1 MEFQLDSH
9 TVTDIGLARDTNQD
23 RCGAFTPEDPHTRS
37 ERGRLFVVA
46 DGMGGHA
53 GGDVAA
59 ELTIQSLPAAYF
71 NGEWSDPP
79 TTLRSAFLTANAAIE
94 QQAFAEPERR
104 GMGAAAVAVA
114 VLDDRAVLGHLG
126 DCRAYRIRQA
136 AAERLTSDHSW
147 VQERIDAGWLTPE
160 EAQNHAYRHILT
172 RALGA
177 EADAEPTLVELELL
191 PGDVLVLCS
200 DGLWGVV
207 EDSEM
212 AEVIAR
218 DQPAQDAARSLV
230 DLALQ
235 RGGPDNIAV
244 AVIRA
249 IGRSDG
255 SGPGPAKEPK

>member
-1 MEFQLDSH
+1 MELQLDSH

-23 RCGAFTPEDPHTRS
+23 RCGAFAPEDPQTRG

-59 ELTIQSLPAAYF
+59 ELAIQSIPAAYF
-71 NGEWSDPP
+71 NGEWSGPP
-79 TTLRSAFLTANAAIE
+79 STLRSAFLSANAAIE
-94 QQAFAEPERR
+94 RHAYEEPERR

-114 VLDDRAVLGHLG
+114 VLDGRVVLGHLG
-126 DCRAYRIRQA
+126 DCRAYRVRNGRL
-136 AAERLTSDHSW
+136 ERLTSDHSW
-147 VQERIDAGWLTPE
+147 VQERQDAGWLTAE
-160 EAQNHAYRHILT
+160 EAQSHAYRHILT

-177 EADAEPTLVELELL
+177 EADAEPTLTELELV
-191 PGDVLVLCS
+191 PGDVIVLCS

-207 EDSEM
+207 EDEEL
-212 AEVIAR
+212 AEVLAR
-218 DQPAQDAARSLV
+218 NLPAKEAARALV

-235 RGGPDNIAV
+235 HGGPDNIAV

-249 IGRSDG
+249 IGFSEG
-255 SGPGPAKEPK
+255 NPPEPT

>member
-1 MEFQLDSH
+1 MELQLDSH

-23 RCGAFTPEDPHTRS
+23 RCGAFTPEDPQTRG

-71 NGEWSDPP
+71 NGEWSGPP
-79 TTLRSAFLTANAAIE
+79 ATLRSAFLTANAAIE
-94 QQAFAEPERR
+94 QHAYAEPERR
-104 GMGAAAVAVA
+104 GMGAAAVALA
-114 VLDDRAVLGHLG
+114 VVDGRAVLGHLG
-126 DCRAYRIRQA
+126 DCRAYRVRESRV
-136 AAERLTSDHSW
+136 ERLTADHSW
-147 VQERIDAGWLTPE
+147 VQERLDAGWLTAE
-160 EAQNHAYRHILT
+160 EAQSHAYRHILT

-177 EADAEPTLVELELL
+177 EADANPTLKELDFI

-207 EDSEM
+207 EDEEL

-218 DQPAQDAARSLV
+218 EEPAKDAARSLV

-249 IGRSDG
+249 VGVGEGHPR
-255 SGPGPAKEPK
+255 EP

>member
-1 MEFQLDSH
+1 MAIALRYAARSD
-9 TVTDIGLARDTNQD
+9 VGLVRQNNQD
-23 RCGAFTPEDPHTRS
+23 SAYAGPH
-37 ERGRLFVVA
+37 LLVVA

-59 ELTIQSLPAAYF
+59 ELTIESLPAAYF
-71 NGEWSDPP
+71 NGEWSGPP
-79 TTLRSAFLTANAAIE
+79 TTLRTAFLTANAAIE
-94 QQAFAEPERR
+94 RRAYADPERR

-114 VLDDRAVLGHLG
+114 VFDDRAVLGHLG
-126 DCRAYRIRQA
+126 DCRAYRFR
-136 AAERLTSDHSW
+136 AAEAQRLTADHSW
-147 VQERIDAGWLTPE
+147 VQERLDAGWLTAE
-160 EAQNHAYRHILT
+160 EAQSHAYRHILT

-177 EADAEPTLVELELL
+177 EADADPTLVELDLV
-191 PGDVLVLCS
+191 PGDVLLLCS

-207 EDSEM
+207 EDAEM

-218 DQPAQDAARSLV
+218 EQPAKDAARSLV

-249 IGRSDG
+249 VGLSDG
-255 SGPGPAKEPK
+255 SGPGSA